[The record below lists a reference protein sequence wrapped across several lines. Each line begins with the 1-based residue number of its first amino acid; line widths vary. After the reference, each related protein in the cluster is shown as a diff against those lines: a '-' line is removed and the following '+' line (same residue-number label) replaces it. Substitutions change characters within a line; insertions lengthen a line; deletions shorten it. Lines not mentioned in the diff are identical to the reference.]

1 MKRLAAALLPVALAA
16 QAQPMSVNA
25 ARDEAAGYA
34 ITHSLLVVNLVKN
47 CEPYAGE
54 IGLDPAEALAGWRQ
68 RNAERVNAARAYFVF
83 ARSAI
88 EREHGAQAGQDFE
101 TQRRA
106 LFIDQA
112 NTTLND
118 IFGPAGPQQDV
129 CRRWV
134 SAIVTEKADLNWQ
147 SKYMPLLDE
156 MVEFAKGAGPGA
168 R

>member
-1 MKRLAAALLPVALAA
+1 LKRLALALLFVAGAA
-16 QAQPMSVNA
+16 HAQIAVTP
-25 ARDEAAGYA
+25 ARTEAAGYA
-34 ITHSLLVVNLVKN
+34 VTHALLVVNLVKN

-54 IGLDPAEALAGWRQ
+54 IGLDPAAALAGWRQ
-68 RNAERVNAARAYFVF
+68 RNAERVGAAQAYFVF

-88 EREHGAQAGQDFE
+88 EREHGAAAGEQFHAR
-101 TQRRA
+101 TQGV
-106 LFIDQA
+106 FIEQA

-156 MVEFAKGAGPGA
+156 LVEFARGVDP
-168 R
+168 RR